1 MTKLKICGLREAG
14 HALAAKKSG
23 ADFLGFNF
31 VHGVR
36 RQLSEEAG
44 RDVIEEYRRLAGPG
58 GPRIVGLFANQPSE
72 EVNRIVET
80 CRLDFAQLCGDE
92 PPEYWQRVSARVIKQ
107 IKVRQDGPKSK
118 VIDTIGRRLD
128 EVVSHGHL
136 AVLDTHQEGALGGT
150 GRTFDW
156 SIARSLGRSFDFL
169 LAGGLSPENVE
180 DAIGAA
186 APWGV
191 DVSSGVETDG
201 VKDPAKIAA
210 FARRAQEASADSARN
225 PSRAT
230 SHR

>member
-1 MTKLKICGLREAG
+1 MTRLKICGLRQAD
-14 HALAAKKSG
+14 HALAARAAG

-31 VHGVR
+31 VPGVR

-44 RDVIEEYRRLAGPG
+44 REVIEDYRRRAGHG
-58 GPRIVGLFANQPSE
+58 GPSLVGLFANQPLE
-72 EVNRIVET
+72 EVNRIVEA

-92 PPEYWQRVSARVIKQ
+92 PSEYWQRVSAQVIKR
-107 IKVRQDGPKSK
+107 IGVRQDEPTSK
-118 VIDTIGRRLD
+118 AIESIGRRLD
-128 EVVSHGHL
+128 EVVSRGHL
-136 AVLDTHQEGALGGT
+136 AMLDTHQEGALGGT

-156 SIARSLGRSFDFL
+156 SIARSLGNSFDFL

-180 DAIGAA
+180 KAIGIA

-210 FARRAQEASADSARN
+210 FARRARQASAESA
-225 PSRAT
+225 
-230 SHR
+230 